1 MIGSQALHFTPVGA
15 AVPFTGYDTATDTLE
30 NAEAILNTL
39 SNSYDDEHGFLSPDK
54 MVWLTILAVRALV
67 ETARASLVTTA

>member
-39 SNSYDDEHGFLSPDK
+39 SNSYDDEHGFLTEK
-54 MVWLTILAVRALV
+54 G
-67 ETARASLVTTA
+67 